1 MILLRSEIFDW
12 TRFPVSDGAG
22 IKGGAHCRYFLFL
35 LCVSEI
41 KNIFH
46 FLDFFVFSGRS
57 EIFDLT
63 RFPVSDGAEIKCC
76 TFCTILDRK
85 HFLKFFSS
93 HYSEKCELFGIS
105 MEMSGI
111 GC

>member
-1 MILLRSEIFDW
+1 MILLRSEIFDL

-35 LCVSEI
+35 VCVSEI

-46 FLDFFVFSGRS
+46 FWIFLFFSGRS
-57 EIFDLT
+57 
-63 RFPVSDGAEIKCC
+63 RFPVSDVAEIKCC

-85 HFLKFFSS
+85 HFLKF
-93 HYSEKCELFGIS
+93 LF
-105 MEMSGI
+105 
-111 GC
+111 

>member
-1 MILLRSEIFDW
+1 MR
-12 TRFPVSDGAG
+12 
-22 IKGGAHCRYFLFL
+22 AHCRYFLFL
-35 LCVSEI
+35 VCVSEI
-41 KNIFH
+41 KNIFN

-93 HYSEKCELFGIS
+93 HYSEKCELFGSS